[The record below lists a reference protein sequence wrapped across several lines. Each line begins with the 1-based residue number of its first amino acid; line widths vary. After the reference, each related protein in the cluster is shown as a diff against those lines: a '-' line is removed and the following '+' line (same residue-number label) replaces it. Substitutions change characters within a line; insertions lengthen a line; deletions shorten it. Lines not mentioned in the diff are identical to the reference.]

1 MGVFAQTPCS
11 LFASCWLRFC
21 LSVFSRV
28 SCSSGCLQDCCVVKD
43 DATHLILPLSREKT
57 PCSGVCSW
65 RLNTACLL
73 SSFFFQV
80 SFPVNLLQTCHGYL
94 QSRPTKR
101 HRWEI
106 GLSFFPVKWYILEE
120 DKQISP
126 RWAPQRV
133 RPGYVIPSMDTC
145 PAQGTVVPRVSR
157 ILSNKKC
164 NCPDRAKGTPFLH
177 TRQLWGHRQSLMTAF
192 AWARQARASTSLGL
206 A

>member
-1 MGVFAQTPCS
+1 MGEFAQTSCS
-11 LFASCWLRFC
+11 LFASCWLGFC
-21 LSVFSRV
+21 LSLFGRV
-28 SCSSGCLQDCCVVKD
+28 SCSSGHLQVCCVVKD
-43 DATHLILPLSREKT
+43 DAAHLILPLSREKT

-73 SSFFFQV
+73 SSFFFFPV
-80 SFPVNLLQTCHGYL
+80 SFSVSLLQSCRGYF
-94 QSRPTKR
+94 QNKPTKL

-106 GLSFFPVKWYILEE
+106 GLSFFPVKWYILE
-120 DKQISP
+120 KGTQISS

-133 RPGYVIPSMDTC
+133 RPGYVMPSTDTC

-177 TRQLWGHRQSLMTAF
+177 TRQLWGCRQSLKTVF
-192 AWARQARASTSLGL
+192 AWARQARV
-206 A
+206 